1 MVLVPELVLKQHC
14 LPMPGKF
21 KYRSSKAEMMDAPFI
36 RKELL
41 FQNLHELDILNR
53 TLGGHA
59 NSLSGIKKLVTD
71 KNKTYHIVDL
81 GCGSGDTLKHVAI
94 WARSHH
100 FKVRLT
106 GIDLNGD
113 AINYLENHCMEF
125 PEITGKVS
133 DWQEYLKGNN
143 TIDIIHCS
151 LFCHHLHDDELTKLL
166 NIIRLQTMT
175 GFVIN
180 DLRRSWFA
188 YYSVYVLTRLLS
200 GSILSKNDGPISVLR
215 GFKASEIFEM
225 MRKAQIKQYSVQ
237 RKWAFRFLIIG
248 INVKQ

>member
-1 MVLVPELVLKQHC
+1 LKQHC
-14 LPMPGKF
+14 LPMQGKF
-21 KYRSSKAEMMDAPFI
+21 KHRSSKAEMMDAPFI
-36 RKELL
+36 GKEIL

-59 NSLSGIKKLVTD
+59 ITLSGIKKLVTD
-71 KNKTYHIVDL
+71 KNKIYHIVDL
-81 GCGSGDTLKHVAI
+81 GCGSGDSLKRIAI
-94 WARSHH
+94 WARSHE

-113 AINYLENHCMEF
+113 AINYLENHCRDY
-125 PEITGKVS
+125 PEISGKMI
-133 DWQEYLKGNN
+133 DWQEYLKDKN

-151 LFCHHLHDDELTKLL
+151 LFCHHLHDDELTNLF
-166 NIIRLQTMT
+166 NMIRSQAMT

-180 DLRRSWFA
+180 DLRRSWLA
-188 YYSVYVLTRLLS
+188 YYSVILFTRLLN

-215 GFKASEIFEM
+215 GFKSSEIIDF
-225 MRKAQIKQYSVQ
+225 MRNAQIKEYTIQ

-248 INVKQ
+248 FKVE